1 MHAFTLF
8 QLKLLKVVKVS
19 QYKLTL
25 NEIKFLQ
32 EALSS
37 DYKNAGIRLREG
49 EYQYEL
55 SKTIASFQLELRFPD
70 VKDLIKKLHGEEKAN
85 DVQLI
90 RKTQTILKKM
100 EKSGVIKILPKTK
113 PWELQRYALLS
124 LKFIDA
130 DKNQVILATDEQ
142 IQQAR
147 EKIKLIVN
155 QTVSKSPV
163 SIIKLKVYVLAFLII
178 VSYVTIVWNLLQPI
192 INAIILIIA
201 FSLATICSIAL
212 GKALS
217 EIKS

>member
-1 MHAFTLF
+1 
-8 QLKLLKVVKVS
+8 VVKVS
-19 QYKLTL
+19 QHKLTL

-32 EALSS
+32 EALNS

-90 RKTQTILKKM
+90 RKAQTILKKM

-130 DKNQVILATDEQ
+130 DKNQVIFATDEQ

-163 SIIKLKVYVLAFLII
+163 SIIKLKVYVLALLII
-178 VSYVTIVWNLLQPI
+178 LSYVTIVWNLLQPI
-192 INAIILIIA
+192 INPIILITA

>member
-1 MHAFTLF
+1 M
-8 QLKLLKVVKVS
+8 S
-19 QYKLTL
+19 QHKLTL

-32 EALSS
+32 EALNS

-85 DVQLI
+85 DVQLV

-130 DKNQVILATDEQ
+130 DKNQVTLAADEQ

-147 EKIKLIVN
+147 EKIKSIVN
-155 QTVSKSPV
+155 QTISKSPV
-163 SIIKLKVYVLAFLII
+163 SIIKLKVYALAFLIL
-178 VSYVTIVWNLLQPI
+178 VSYVIIVWILLQPI
-192 INAIILIIA
+192 INPIIFITA
-201 FSLATICSIAL
+201 FSLATICSIVL

>member
-1 MHAFTLF
+1 
-8 QLKLLKVVKVS
+8 VVKVS

-32 EALSS
+32 ETLNS
-37 DYKNAGIRLREG
+37 DYKIAGIRLREG

-85 DVQLI
+85 DVQLV

-130 DKNQVILATDEQ
+130 DKNQVILATNEQ

-147 EKIKLIVN
+147 EKIKSIVN
-155 QTVSKSPV
+155 QTVSKSHI
-163 SIIKLKVYVLAFLII
+163 SGIKLKVYVLALLII
-178 VSYVTIVWNLLQPI
+178 VSYVTIMWNLLQPI
-192 INAIILIIA
+192 INPSIPIIA
-201 FSLATICSIAL
+201 FLLAAICSSS
-212 GKALS
+212 S
-217 EIKS
+217 EKHCLRLNLNNTNGLL

>member
-1 MHAFTLF
+1 
-8 QLKLLKVVKVS
+8 VVKVS
-19 QYKLTL
+19 QRKLTL
-25 NEIKFLQ
+25 NEIKLLQ
-32 EALSS
+32 EALNS
-37 DYKNAGIRLREG
+37 DYKVASIRLREG

-70 VKDLIKKLHGEEKAN
+70 VKDIIKKLHGEEKAN
-85 DVQLI
+85 DVQLV

-124 LKFIDA
+124 LKFIDT
-130 DKNQVILATDEQ
+130 DKNQVIFATDEQ

-163 SIIKLKVYVLAFLII
+163 SIIKLKVYVLALLII
-178 VSYVTIVWNLLQPI
+178 LSYVTIIWNLLQPI
-192 INAIILIIA
+192 INPSIPIIA
-201 FSLATICSIAL
+201 FLLAAICSIVL

-217 EIKS
+217 EIKP

>member
-1 MHAFTLF
+1 MPCVTLF
-8 QLKLLKVVKVS
+8 QLKLLKSGKVS
-19 QYKLTL
+19 QHKLTL

-32 EALSS
+32 EALNS
-37 DYKNAGIRLREG
+37 DYKIAGIRLREG

-70 VKDLIKKLHGEEKAN
+70 VKDLIKKLHGEEKVN
-85 DVQLI
+85 DIQLV

-100 EKSGVIKILPKTK
+100 EKSGVIKIIPKTK

-130 DKNQVILATDEQ
+130 DKNQVILATDGQ

-155 QTVSKSPV
+155 QTVSKSP
-163 SIIKLKVYVLAFLII
+163 IRRLKVYVLVLLII

-192 INAIILIIA
+192 INSIILITA
-201 FSLATICSIAL
+201 FLLATICSIVL